1 MANEFRLRSHDV
13 MVTILGQQY
22 TFAVND
28 QQAKRLDEVR
38 ERAKVLKA
46 TALDAEELRDATRQ
60 GNHDFIQAVLGEQ
73 QAKDLFEQ
81 HPLEE
86 WDSLDLQ
93 DLMTYLSKVIYHHRT
108 SQLLVTKPKNRPT
121 QRRPKR

>member
-1 MANEFRLRSHDV
+1 MENEFRLRSHDV
-13 MVTILGQQY
+13 TVTVLGQQY
-22 TFAVND
+22 TFSVND
-28 QQAKRLDEVR
+28 QLDKRLDAVR
-38 ERAKVLKA
+38 ERSKVLKA
-46 TALDAEELRDATRQ
+46 TALDGQELRDATRQ

-108 SQLLVTKPKNRPT
+108 SQLLGTKPMNRA
-121 QRRPKR
+121 QRRRKK